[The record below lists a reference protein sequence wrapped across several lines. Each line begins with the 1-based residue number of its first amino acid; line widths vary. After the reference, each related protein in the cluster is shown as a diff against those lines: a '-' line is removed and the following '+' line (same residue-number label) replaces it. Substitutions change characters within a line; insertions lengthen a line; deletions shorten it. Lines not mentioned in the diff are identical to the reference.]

1 MHFNNYN
8 FFTYIDN
15 LNLENITK
23 FNKKVNIIFRN
34 YKKKFKNQDLVK
46 LVQFCKKDKRKVY
59 LANDIKRAKIL
70 NFDGV
75 YIPSFNK
82 LSINYNKGIRNNFT
96 ILGSAHNMREVKVK
110 KDQKID
116 IIFLS
121 PLFKNDKNKVN
132 LGIIKFNLLKK
143 NFNNKFI
150 ALGGINSQN
159 KCMLK
164 LLDVNGFAAISYF
177 NDKD

>member
-1 MHFNNYN
+1 MHFNNYI

-15 LNLENITK
+15 TNLENITK
-23 FNKKVNIIFRN
+23 FDKKVNIIFRN
-34 YKKKFKNQDLVK
+34 YKKRFKNQDLAK
-46 LVQFCKKDKRKVY
+46 LVQFCKKNKRKIY

-82 LSINYNKGIRNNFT
+82 LSINYDKGIRDNFT
-96 ILGSAHNMREVKVK
+96 ILGSAHNMREVKIK

-121 PLFKNDKNKVN
+121 PLFKNNKNRDN
-132 LGIIKFNLLKK
+132 LGIIKFNLLKQ

-150 ALGGINSQN
+150 ALGGINNQN

-164 LLDVNGFAAISYF
+164 LLNVNGFAAISYF
-177 NDKD
+177 NGKN

>member
-150 ALGGINSQN
+150 ALGGINNQN

>member
-1 MHFNNYN
+1 MHFNNYI

-15 LNLENITK
+15 TNLENITK

-34 YKKKFKNQDLVK
+34 YKKRFKNQDLAK
-46 LVQFCKKDKRKVY
+46 LVHFCKKNKRKIY

-82 LSINYNKGIRNNFT
+82 LSINYDKGIRDNFT
-96 ILGSAHNMREVKVK
+96 ILGSAHNMREVKIK

-121 PLFKNDKNKVN
+121 PLFKNDKNRDN
-132 LGIIKFNLLKK
+132 LGIIKFNLLKQ

-150 ALGGINSQN
+150 ALGGINNQN

-164 LLDVNGFAAISYF
+164 LLNVNGFAAISYF
-177 NDKD
+177 NGKN

>member
-1 MHFNNYN
+1 MHFNYYN

-15 LNLENITK
+15 TNLENITK

-34 YKKKFKNQDLVK
+34 YKKRFKNQDLAK
-46 LVQFCKKDKRKVY
+46 LVHFCKKNKRKIY

-82 LSINYNKGIRNNFT
+82 LSINYDKGIRDNFT
-96 ILGSAHNMREVKVK
+96 ILGSAHNMREVKIK

-121 PLFKNDKNKVN
+121 PLFKNNKNRDN
-132 LGIIKFNLLKK
+132 LGIIKFNLLKQ

-150 ALGGINSQN
+150 ALGGINNQN

-164 LLDVNGFAAISYF
+164 LLNVNGFAAISYF
-177 NDKD
+177 NGKN

>member
-1 MHFNNYN
+1 M
-8 FFTYIDN
+8 
-15 LNLENITK
+15 
-23 FNKKVNIIFRN
+23 
-34 YKKKFKNQDLVK
+34 K
-46 LVQFCKKDKRKVY
+46 LVQFCRKNKRKIY

-82 LSINYNKGIRNNFT
+82 LSINYNKGIRDNFT
-96 ILGSAHNMREVKVK
+96 ILGSAHNIREVKIK

-116 IIFLS
+116 IIFIS
-121 PLFKNDKNKVN
+121 PLFKNDKNRDN
-132 LGIIKFNLLKK
+132 LGIIKFNLLKQ

-150 ALGGINSQN
+150 ALGGINNQN

-164 LLDVNGFAAISYF
+164 LLNINGFAAISYF
-177 NDKD
+177 NGKN

>member
-1 MHFNNYN
+1 M
-8 FFTYIDN
+8 
-15 LNLENITK
+15 
-23 FNKKVNIIFRN
+23 
-34 YKKKFKNQDLVK
+34 VK

-150 ALGGINSQN
+150 ALGGINNQN

>member
-15 LNLENITK
+15 INLENITK

-34 YKKKFKNQDLVK
+34 YKKRFKNRDLVK
-46 LVQFCKKDKRKVY
+46 LVQFCKKDKRKIY
-59 LANDIKRAKIL
+59 LANDIKRAKVL
-70 NFDGV
+70 NFDGA

-82 LSINYNKGIRNNFT
+82 LSINYNKGIKNNFT
-96 ILGSAHNMREVKVK
+96 ILGSAHNIREVKIK

-121 PLFKNDKNKVN
+121 PLFSNDKNKNN
-132 LGIIKFNLLKK
+132 LGIVKFNLMKN
-143 NFNNKFI
+143 NFNSKFV
-150 ALGGINSQN
+150 ALGGINNQN

-164 LLDVNGFAAISYF
+164 LLNVNGFAAISYF
-177 NDKD
+177 KNKN

>member
-1 MHFNNYN
+1 MHFNNYI

-15 LNLENITK
+15 TNLENITK

-34 YKKKFKNQDLVK
+34 YKKRFKNQDLAK
-46 LVQFCKKDKRKVY
+46 LVHFCKKNKRKIY

-82 LSINYNKGIRNNFT
+82 LSINYDKGIRDNFT
-96 ILGSAHNMREVKVK
+96 ILGSAHNMREVKIK
-110 KDQKID
+110 KDKKID

-121 PLFKNDKNKVN
+121 PLFKNNKNRDN
-132 LGIIKFNLLKK
+132 LGIIKFNLLKQ

-150 ALGGINSQN
+150 ALGGINNQN

-164 LLDVNGFAAISYF
+164 LLNVNGFAAISYF
-177 NDKD
+177 NGKN